1 MLTFGKKAETAQKL
15 VNYLYTQPFVNLGEV
30 MQALNVS
37 KQSANQ
43 IIKDFMNK
51 GILVEVTGRQRN
63 RIYYFKKYYDLFV
76 V

>member
-1 MLTFGKKAETAQKL
+1 
-15 VNYLYTQPFVNLGEV
+15 
-30 MQALNVS
+30 MQALAVS

-51 GILVEVTGRQRN
+51 GILVEVTGNQRN
-63 RIYYFKKYYDLFV
+63 RIYYFKKYYGLFV